1 MRIVSSFAVIGVA
14 SLVAL
19 GAAGEAS
26 AAYRL
31 LSDGPQ
37 VELRDMVA
45 RVVVTPE
52 ERSDVDIR
60 VRYGKAK
67 VPTLMVSHRGNVTVL
82 NGHLNDRPND
92 SVFNLRINFDG
103 GDRDVSFDNGMVDID
118 GIGRVSVDDLPLVYI
133 RVPSHAVVKD
143 NSDSLGHINPSQS
156 LDLILNGGGDWTV
169 DPVNGPLNVI
179 SSGASNLHVTA
190 AGDAIVDNM
199 GSGDIELGAVRAL
212 KVSLVGSGNF
222 VSRQSAATDIQNMGS
237 GDVSLG
243 RVGDLK
249 AQLAG
254 SGDLTLERVGGRLQL
269 SNFGSS
275 DVHIGSLNGGP
286 AVLELSGSGDVD
298 ISGGQVPSFLLTG
311 SGSGDVDFNG
321 ITNSVKVDSNGSG
334 DVTILK
340 ATGQVI
346 TNVNGSGELH
356 IGH

>member
-1 MRIVSSFAVIGVA
+1 MRIVSQIAVIGVTG
-14 SLVAL
+14 LVAL
-19 GAAGEAS
+19 AASQAS

-37 VELRDMVA
+37 LELRDMVA

-52 ERSDVDIR
+52 DRSDVDIR

-82 NGHLNDRPND
+82 NGHLNDRGHD
-92 SVFNLRINFDG
+92 SPFNIRINIED
-103 GDRDVSFDNGMVDID
+103 GDRDVTFTNGVVYID
-118 GIGRVSVDDLPLVYI
+118 GVGKVSVDDLPLVYI
-133 RVPSHAVVKD
+133 RVPNHAVVKD

-169 DPVNGPLNVI
+169 DPVNGPLNI
-179 SSGASNLHVTA
+179 ICSGASNLHVTA

-199 GSGDIELGAVRAL
+199 GSGDIELGTVRAL
-212 KVSLVGSGNF
+212 KASLVGSGNF
-222 VSRQSAATDIQNMGS
+222 VSHQSGATDIQNMGS
-237 GDVSLG
+237 GDVALG

-254 SGDLTLERVGGRLQL
+254 SGDLTLDRVSGRLQL

-275 DVHIGSLNGGP
+275 DVHIGSVNGGP

-298 ISGGQVPSFLLTG
+298 INGGQVPAFNMSG

-321 ITNSVKVDSNGSG
+321 IASAVRIDSNGSG
-334 DVTILK
+334 DVRILK
-340 ATGQVI
+340 ATGPVI
-346 TNVNGSGELH
+346 TNVNGSGEMH